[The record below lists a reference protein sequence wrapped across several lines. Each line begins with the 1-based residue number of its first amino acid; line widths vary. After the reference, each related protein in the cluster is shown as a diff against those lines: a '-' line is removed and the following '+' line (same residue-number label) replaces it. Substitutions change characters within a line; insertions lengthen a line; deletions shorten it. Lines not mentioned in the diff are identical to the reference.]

1 LSAGS
6 LSNFYFNYLDSYG
19 GRLAILDLNLAAF
32 AGEFVVFD

>member
-1 LSAGS
+1 
-6 LSNFYFNYLDSYG
+6 LDSYG